1 MSDHPPTRSPWP
13 TPSGGAQERK
23 LGGVLA
29 LAWTRRSLPVVIWS
43 SPTLRQ
49 VPSPSYSYRAPSDK
63 PLMSCRDVPSGDLL
77 LEDWLPRSP
86 SLFHPPA
93 SDRETLL
100 PPCPPRA
107 PSLLTLARIST
118 LWAPGEHIGRR
129 NEWRAA
135 TATIWALRARFSWR
149 SRPSCCVTR
158 CTRYLRTCTS
168 FTICKARKSCALCSV
183 RRLCVLIALLGLLAF
198 SATSPPF

>member
-1 MSDHPPTRSPWP
+1 MTNSCGRKASQSGEFCLSGSHNKELCEPFVRALYGNCGAGSSSAWPGKDTHDVRSPPTRSPWP

-77 LEDWLPRSP
+77 LEDWLPAR
-86 SLFHPPA
+86 PA
-93 SDRETLL
+93 K
-100 PPCPPRA
+100 
-107 PSLLTLARIST
+107 
-118 LWAPGEHIGRR
+118 

-149 SRPSCCVTR
+149 SRPSCRVMR
-158 CTRYLRTCTS
+158 
-168 FTICKARKSCALCSV
+168 
-183 RRLCVLIALLGLLAF
+183 
-198 SATSPPF
+198 